1 MISSPTLIGPFI
13 AIAIAWLS
21 LAIAANQAAENAAQR
36 REIEAIGLLIESR
49 IIAEFEVA
57 YDTARTSLSAFSD
70 QPVPLAVAQRDLNV
84 AKRTWAVHLA
94 KAIENAPSPFK
105 RTIFGNRGARSPEFD
120 NYILKAF
127 APLGRYF
134 MIGTFAN
141 FYVSEKQDLLKG
153 FSDTIEL
160 DIHYLEQARAVLR
173 KRMAAEGIVAERTTR
188 AAFILRWLDER
199 IIYLKAFSEEV
210 KFVTRFA
217 RTRRLGLERRVR
229 YISVRCTL
237 ELRKR

>member
-1 MISSPTLIGPFI
+1 MQKKMRIIVELSEKLVHEKEGDELAETVRQLSNIVKDALAKATADTTGIAGSIIMISSPTLIGPFI

-94 KAIENAPSPFK
+94 KAIENAPSPIE
-105 RTIFGNRGARSPEFD
+105 RCPRDRRILGA
-120 NYILKAF
+120 
-127 APLGRYF
+127 
-134 MIGTFAN
+134 
-141 FYVSEKQDLLKG
+141 
-153 FSDTIEL
+153 
-160 DIHYLEQARAVLR
+160 
-173 KRMAAEGIVAERTTR
+173 
-188 AAFILRWLDER
+188 
-199 IIYLKAFSEEV
+199 
-210 KFVTRFA
+210 
-217 RTRRLGLERRVR
+217 
-229 YISVRCTL
+229 
-237 ELRKR
+237 